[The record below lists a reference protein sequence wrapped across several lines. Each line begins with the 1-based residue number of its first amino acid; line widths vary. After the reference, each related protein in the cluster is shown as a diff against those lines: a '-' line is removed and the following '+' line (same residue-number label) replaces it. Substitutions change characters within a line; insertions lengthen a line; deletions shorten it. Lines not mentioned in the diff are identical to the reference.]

1 MRVRVQCDGGQ
12 RAGVPG
18 EECAV
23 GGAVLRPGVG
33 VWVRVRRPGARVGS
47 GGGREL
53 TTDRRRGMAQAQG
66 PQEGEVY
73 QENRSRQVVLNISWT
88 SNKSMSKYN
97 LWMLNFRKQLL
108 ITWKPNLV
116 TLTRIG
122 VYISELLWS
131 SFNFVILKGFENL

>member
-1 MRVRVQCDGGQ
+1 MQCDGRQ
-12 RAGVPG
+12 RAGVTG

-33 VWVRVRRPGARVGS
+33 VRVRVRGPGARVGS

-73 QENRSRQVVLNISWT
+73 QENISRQVVLNIS
-88 SNKSMSKYN
+88 
-97 LWMLNFRKQLL
+97 
-108 ITWKPNLV
+108 
-116 TLTRIG
+116 
-122 VYISELLWS
+122 
-131 SFNFVILKGFENL
+131 